1 MDLLIRSQDKERLV
15 KNYADIYIFNAC
27 QEDEEYLERCIYAY
41 INEDRQI
48 LLGEYNTPERALEV
62 LDEIQNKMNPK
73 YFYKTSCLMKPEQM
87 EKMETN
93 LIQKHNADCIVGFVD
108 DEIEPL
114 SNDVLVYE
122 MPEE

>member
-1 MDLLIRSQDKERLV
+1 MDLWIRSQSKHTLIQIKSVYVNDDDNNCEDVMGLCSTGHMRLG
-15 KNYADIYIFNAC
+15 KYKSK
-27 QEDEEYLERCIYAY
+27 
-41 INEDRQI
+41 
-48 LLGEYNTPERALEV
+48 ERALEV

-73 YFYKTSCLMKPEQM
+73 YFYKTNCLMKPEQL
-87 EKMETN
+87 EKMETI
-93 LIQKHNADCIVGFVD
+93 LQQKYNADFIVGSAS

>member
-1 MDLLIRSQDKERLV
+1 MELWIRNQNKNLLTKV
-15 KNYADIYIFNAC
+15 NYIEYSFWNEQHRIYSGG
-27 QEDEEYLERCIYAY
+27 EVVGIY
-41 INEDRQI
+41 DSK
-48 LLGEYNTPERALEV
+48 ERALEV

-73 YFYKTSCLMKPEQM
+73 YFYKTNCLMKPEQL
-87 EKMETN
+87 EKMETI
-93 LIQKHNADCIVGFVD
+93 LQQKYNADFIVGSAS